1 MNPNELIQQIPT
13 GPIEHFYFLYGAERF
28 YQVEII
34 KAIKRRLITD
44 DNCDFN
50 LETFDAKSSSLNQWI
65 GSVKTLSFLG
75 GTKLVI
81 VRNLHEVFSNQ
92 GDLEEDL
99 EELNLQALIDYA
111 KTPLAEACLVI
122 TADKVDRRL
131 KLIKTLTELKSAVC
145 CEAPQNNAEKKRL
158 WPWVQ
163 ARAKESGYSISKNAA
178 ESLVNRAGNR
188 PGILAQE
195 LEKLIVYAGK
205 NKSISESD
213 IMEVIGETK
222 QEIWDLNDALMGK
235 QTERA
240 LKLLQNQLDNGVAP
254 EQILGAISWQFR
266 TVWEVKNYQ
275 EQGHPANQI
284 AKKMGAH
291 PYKVQK
297 ASEHTQK
304 FSVQQLR
311 RCHAELVQA
320 DRSLKSTSHREEVMK
335 ALILNLCIHLGT
347 TTRVDAVRTQ

>member
-34 KAIKRRLITD
+34 KAIKRQLITD

-50 LETFDAKSSSLNQWI
+50 LETFDANSSSLNQWI

-81 VRNLHEVFSNQ
+81 VRNLHEVFSKQ
-92 GDLEEDL
+92 KDL

-145 CEAPQNNAEKKRL
+145 CEAPKKDAEKRRL
-158 WPWVQ
+158 WPWIQ

-178 ESLVNRAGNR
+178 ESLVNRVGGR

-195 LEKLIVYAGK
+195 LEKLLVYAGK

-222 QEIWDLNDALMGK
+222 QKIWDLNDALMGK

-254 EQILGAISWQFR
+254 EQILGAISKQLR
-266 TVWEVKNYQ
+266 TVWEVKNYR

-291 PYKVQK
+291 PYTVQK
-297 ASEHTQK
+297 ALEHTQK

-335 ALILNLCIHLGT
+335 VLILNLCILGT

>member
-1 MNPNELIQQIPT
+1 MNPNELMQQIPT

-34 KAIKRRLITD
+34 KAIKHQLITD

-75 GTKLVI
+75 GTKLVV
-81 VRNLHEVFSNQ
+81 VRNLHEVFSSQ
-92 GDLEEDL
+92 KDL
-99 EELNLQALIDYA
+99 EELNLKALIDYA
-111 KTPLAEACLVI
+111 QTPVAEACLII

-178 ESLVNRAGNR
+178 ESLVNRAGDR
-188 PGILAQE
+188 PGILVQE
-195 LEKLIVYAGK
+195 LEKLLVYAGK

-213 IMEVIGETK
+213 ITEIIGETK
-222 QEIWDLNDALMGK
+222 QEIVWDLNEALMEK

-240 LKLLQNQLDNGVAP
+240 LKLLHKQLDQGVAP
-254 EQILGAISWQFR
+254 EQILGAISTQIR

-275 EQGHPANQI
+275 KQRHPANQI

-291 PYKVQK
+291 PFAVQK
-297 ASEHTQK
+297 ALKHTQK

-335 ALILNLCIHLGT
+335 TLILNLCILGT
-347 TTRVDAVRTQ
+347 TTRVD

>member
-1 MNPNELIQQIPT
+1 MNPNELIHQIPT

-34 KAIKRRLITD
+34 KAIKRQLITD

-81 VRNLHEVFSNQ
+81 VRNLHEVLSNQ
-92 GDLEEDL
+92 KDL

-145 CEAPQNNAEKKRL
+145 CEAPQNDAEKKRL

-178 ESLVNRAGNR
+178 ESLVNRAGDR
-188 PGILAQE
+188 PGILVQE
-195 LEKLIVYAGK
+195 LEKLLVYAGK

-213 IMEVIGETK
+213 ITEVIGETK
-222 QEIWDLNDALMGK
+222 QEIVWDLNEALMGK

-240 LKLLQNQLDNGVAP
+240 LKLLHNQLDHGVAP
-254 EQILGAISWQFR
+254 EQILGAISNQFR

-275 EQGHPANQI
+275 EQRHPANQI

-291 PYKVQK
+291 PFPVQK
-297 ASEHTQK
+297 ALKHTQK
-304 FSVQQLR
+304 LSVQQLR

-320 DRSLKSTSHREEVMK
+320 DRSLKSTSHRAEVME
-335 ALILNLCIHLGT
+335 ALILNLCILLGT
-347 TTRVDAVRTQ
+347 TTRVNAVRTQ

>member
-34 KAIKRRLITD
+34 KAIKRQLITD

-92 GDLEEDL
+92 KNL

-122 TADKVDRRL
+122 TADNVDRRI

-145 CEAPQNNAEKKRL
+145 CEAPKNDAEKRRL
-158 WPWVQ
+158 WTWVQ

-178 ESLVNRAGNR
+178 ESLGNRVGNR

-195 LEKLIVYAGK
+195 LEKLLVYAGK

-213 IMEVIGETK
+213 IMAIIGETK
-222 QEIWDLNDALMGK
+222 QEILWDLNDALIGK

-240 LKLLQNQLDNGVAP
+240 LKLLHNQLDNGVAP
-254 EQILGAISWQFR
+254 EQILGAISKQLR

-275 EQGHPANQI
+275 EQSHPANQI

-291 PYKVQK
+291 PYTVQK
-297 ASEHTQK
+297 ALKHTQK

-311 RCHAELVQA
+311 RYHAELVQA

-335 ALILNLCIHLGT
+335 ALILNLCILGT

>member
-1 MNPNELIQQIPT
+1 MNPFELIQKIPT

-34 KAIKRRLITD
+34 KAIKRQLITD

-50 LETFDAKSSSLNQWI
+50 LETFDANSSSLNQWI
-65 GSVKTLSFLG
+65 GSVKTLPFLG

-81 VRNLHEVFSNQ
+81 VRNLHEVFSNKK
-92 GDLEEDL
+92 DL

-111 KTPLAEACLVI
+111 KTPLAEACLII
-122 TADKVDRRL
+122 TADKVDRRI

-145 CEAPQNNAEKKRL
+145 CEAPQNNAEKNKL
-158 WPWVQ
+158 WPWIQ

-178 ESLVNRAGNR
+178 ESLVNKVGDR
-188 PGILAQE
+188 PGTLVQE
-195 LEKLIVYAGK
+195 LEKLLVYAGK

-213 IMEVIGETK
+213 ITEVTGETK
-222 QEIWDLNDALMGK
+222 QEIIWDLNEALMGK

-240 LKLLQNQLDNGVAP
+240 LKLLHNQLEHGVAP
-254 EQILGAISWQFR
+254 EQILGAISTQFR

-275 EQGHPANQI
+275 EQRHPANQI

-291 PYKVQK
+291 PVTVQK
-297 ASEHTQK
+297 ALKHTQK
-304 FSVQQLR
+304 LSVQQLR

-320 DRSLKSTSHREEVMK
+320 DRNLKSTSQREEVME
-335 ALILNLCIHLGT
+335 ALILNLCTLLVAT
-347 TTRVDAVRTQ
+347 NRVDAVRA

>member
-34 KAIKRRLITD
+34 KAIKRQLITD

-92 GDLEEDL
+92 KDL
-99 EELNLQALIDYA
+99 EELNLQTLIDYA

-145 CEAPQNNAEKKRL
+145 CEAPKKDAEIKRL

-178 ESLVNRAGNR
+178 ESLVHRVGDR
-188 PGILAQE
+188 PGILVQE
-195 LEKLIVYAGK
+195 LEKLLVYAGK

-213 IMEVIGETK
+213 ITEVIGETK
-222 QEIWDLNDALMGK
+222 QEIVWDLNEALMGK

-240 LKLLQNQLDNGVAP
+240 LKLLHNQLDHGVAP
-254 EQILGAISWQFR
+254 EQILGAISKQLR

-275 EQGHPANQI
+275 KQRHPANQI

-291 PYKVQK
+291 PFVVQK
-297 ASEHTQK
+297 ALKHTQK
-304 FSVQQLR
+304 LSVQQLR

-320 DRSLKSTSHREEVMK
+320 DRSLKSTSHREEVMET
-335 ALILNLCIHLGT
+335 LILNLCILLGT
-347 TTRVDAVRTQ
+347 ATRVNA

>member
-1 MNPNELIQQIPT
+1 MHPNDLIQQIPT

-34 KAIKRRLITD
+34 KAIKRQLIND

-50 LETFDAKSSSLNQWI
+50 LETFDANSSSLNQWI

-81 VRNLHEVFSNQ
+81 VRNLHEVFSDKKN
-92 GDLEEDL
+92 L

-111 KTPLAEACLVI
+111 KTPLVEACLII
-122 TADKVDRRL
+122 TADKVDRRI

-145 CEAPQNNAEKKRL
+145 CEPPDPKNYAEKKRL
-158 WPWVQ
+158 WTWIQ
-163 ARAKESGYSISKNAA
+163 ARAKESGYSISKNAV
-178 ESLVNRAGNR
+178 ESLVNRVGYR
-188 PGILAQE
+188 PGILVKE
-195 LEKLIVYAGK
+195 LEKLLAYAGK

-213 IMEVIGETK
+213 VIEVIGETK
-222 QEIWDLNDALMGK
+222 QEIIWDLNDALMRK

-254 EQILGAISWQFR
+254 EQILGAISNQLR

-275 EQGHPANQI
+275 EQHHPASQI
-284 AKKMGAH
+284 AKKMGVH
-291 PYKVQK
+291 PFVVQN
-297 ASEHTQK
+297 ASKHTQK

-335 ALILNLCIHLGT
+335 TLILNLCIHGT
-347 TTRVDAVRTQ
+347 TTRVDAVPAQ

>member
-1 MNPNELIQQIPT
+1 MSPNELIQQIST

-34 KAIKRRLITD
+34 KAIKRQLITD

-65 GSVKTLSFLG
+65 GSVKTLPFLG

-81 VRNLHEVFSNQ
+81 VRNLHEVFSNKK
-92 GDLEEDL
+92 DL

-122 TADKVDRRL
+122 TADKVDRRI

-145 CEAPQNNAEKKRL
+145 CEAPQNNAEKNKL
-158 WPWVQ
+158 WPWIQ

-178 ESLVNRAGNR
+178 ESLVNKVGDR
-188 PGILAQE
+188 PGTLVQE
-195 LEKLIVYAGK
+195 LEKLLVYAGK

-213 IMEVIGETK
+213 ITEVTGETK
-222 QEIWDLNDALMGK
+222 QEIIWDLNEALMGK

-240 LKLLQNQLDNGVAP
+240 LKLLHNQLEHGVAP
-254 EQILGAISWQFR
+254 EQILGAISTQFR

-275 EQGHPANQI
+275 EQRHPANQI

-291 PYKVQK
+291 PFTVQK
-297 ASEHTQK
+297 ALKHTQK
-304 FSVQQLR
+304 LSVQQLR

-320 DRSLKSTSHREEVMK
+320 DRNLKSTSQREEVME
-335 ALILNLCIHLGT
+335 ALILNLCTLLVAT
-347 TTRVDAVRTQ
+347 NRVDAVRA

>member
-1 MNPNELIQQIPT
+1 MNPFELIQKIPT

-34 KAIKRRLITD
+34 KAIKRQLITD

-50 LETFDAKSSSLNQWI
+50 LETFDANSSSLNQWI
-65 GSVKTLSFLG
+65 GSVKTLPFLG

-81 VRNLHEVFSNQ
+81 VRNLHEFFSNKK
-92 GDLEEDL
+92 DLEQ
-99 EELNLQALIDYA
+99 LNLQALIDYA

-122 TADKVDRRL
+122 TADKVDRRI

-145 CEAPQNNAEKKRL
+145 CEAPQNNAEKNKL
-158 WPWVQ
+158 WPWIQ

-178 ESLVNRAGNR
+178 ESLVNKVGDR
-188 PGILAQE
+188 PGTLVQE
-195 LEKLIVYAGK
+195 LEKLLVYAGK

-213 IMEVIGETK
+213 ITEVTGETK
-222 QEIWDLNDALMGK
+222 QEIIWDLNEALMGK

-240 LKLLQNQLDNGVAP
+240 LKLLHNQLEHGVAP
-254 EQILGAISWQFR
+254 EQILGAISTQFR

-275 EQGHPANQI
+275 EQRHPANQI

-291 PYKVQK
+291 IFKVQK
-297 ASEHTQK
+297 ALKHTQK
-304 FSVQQLR
+304 LSVQQLR

-320 DRSLKSTSHREEVMK
+320 DRNLKSTSQREEVME
-335 ALILNLCIHLGT
+335 ALILNLCTLLGT
-347 TTRVDAVRTQ
+347 TTRVDAVRA

>member
-34 KAIKRRLITD
+34 KAIKRQLITD
-44 DNCDFN
+44 ENCVFN

-92 GDLEEDL
+92 KDLE
-99 EELNLQALIDYA
+99 ALIDYA

-145 CEAPQNNAEKKRL
+145 CEAPQNKAEKKRL

-178 ESLVNRAGNR
+178 ESLVNRVGDR

-195 LEKLIVYAGK
+195 LEKLLVYAGK

-213 IMEVIGETK
+213 IMGVIGEAK
-222 QEIWDLNDALMGK
+222 QDIWDLNDALMGK

-254 EQILGAISWQFR
+254 EQILGAISGQFR
-266 TVWEVKNYQ
+266 TVWEVKNHQ
-275 EQGHPANQI
+275 EQNCPANQI

-291 PYKVQK
+291 SYTVQK
-297 ASEHTQK
+297 ALEHTQK

-335 ALILNLCIHLGT
+335 TLILNLCILGT
-347 TTRVDAVRTQ
+347 TT

>member
-1 MNPNELIQQIPT
+1 MNPNELIQQIST

-34 KAIKRRLITD
+34 KAIKRQLITD

-81 VRNLHEVFSNQ
+81 VRNLHEVFSKQ
-92 GDLEEDL
+92 KDL

-178 ESLVNRAGNR
+178 ESLVNRVGNR

-195 LEKLIVYAGK
+195 LEKLLVYAGK

-222 QEIWDLNDALMGK
+222 QEIVWDLNAAIMEK

-240 LKLLQNQLDNGVAP
+240 LKLLHNQLDNGVAP
-254 EQILGAISWQFR
+254 EQILGAISTELR

-275 EQGHPANQI
+275 EQRHPANQI

-291 PYKVQK
+291 PYTVQK
-297 ASEHTQK
+297 ALKHTQK

-335 ALILNLCIHLGT
+335 TLILNLCILGT